1 MKSLI
6 DGGIMKIILYIA
18 IGIGI
23 LIVIAWVNTIVSSY
37 EASAMHNT
45 YSVLNTRLMTYVN
58 VYTDA
63 TMDTFHEFPNSMK
76 PDDVL
81 MSTTAIIKK
90 CFNEKDLKFL
100 YHTNPNF
107 DNYLSQLVVTR
118 MRKIV
123 PIPASKLHKK

>member
-1 MKSLI
+1 MKV
-6 DGGIMKIILYIA
+6 ILYIA
-18 IGIGI
+18 IGIGA
-23 LIVIAWVNTIVSSY
+23 LIVIAWITTVVSSY

-63 TMDTFHEFPNSMK
+63 AMDTLHEFPNSMK

-81 MSTTAIIKK
+81 MSTTATIKK

-100 YHTNPNF
+100 YQTNPNF

-118 MRKIV
+118 MRKII
-123 PIPASKLHKK
+123 PIPAGKLHKK